1 MSLDTVKILP
11 CTCKHEQQ
19 DKIHGPNMRVYN
31 RGILLK
37 NPTPNANYTCTVCLK
52 KVNKTK

>member
-11 CTCKHEQQ
+11 CTCKHADQ
-19 DKIHGPNMRVYN
+19 DKFHGPNMRVFN
-31 RGILLK
+31 RGIIK
-37 NPTPNANYTCTVCLK
+37 GPTPNADYTCTVCLN